1 LPALDGDTAENLL
14 PVAIDTDPGLSVM
27 ALGETG
33 RL

>member
-1 LPALDGDTAENLL
+1 LPALDGDTAEN
-14 PVAIDTDPGLSVM
+14 PAAGGYRSEPGSSVM